1 MTGVRQFEHLFRVVA
16 SLDVDKEDLKRYQE
30 FVFEKMLDF
39 VTIAAAVAKAND
51 RDVIEFHDLPI
62 TKGLQ
67 ERVHEFRRVD
77 REYEVSELVGR
88 LVPHPQMGAT
98 LSDETDER
106 LVEVAGG
113 LSVGLAHTFTII
125 DPKLR
130 HPSTSHWERA
140 FQLFDLVL

>member
-1 MTGVRQFEHLFRVVA
+1 MTGVTQLEHLFRVVA
-16 SLDVDKEDLKRYQE
+16 SLDVDKDDLKRYEE
-30 FVFEKMLDF
+30 FVFDKLVDF
-39 VTIAAAVAKAND
+39 LTIAAAVAKAND
-51 RDVIEFHDLPI
+51 RDVIEFRDLPI

-67 ERVHEFRRVD
+67 ERMHEFRRVD
-77 REYEVSELVGR
+77 RDDEFSALVGR
-88 LVPHPQMGAT
+88 LVPHPQLDAT

-130 HPSTSHWERA
+130 NPSTSHWDRA
-140 FQLFDLVL
+140 LQLFDLVL

>member
-1 MTGVRQFEHLFRVVA
+1 MTGVSQFEHLFRAVA
-16 SLDVDKEDLKRYQE
+16 SVDVDKDDLKRYQE

-39 VTIAAAVAKAND
+39 VTIGAAVAKAND
-51 RDVIEFHDLPI
+51 RDVIEIRDLPI

-67 ERVHEFRRVD
+67 ERMHEFRRID
-77 REYEVSELVGR
+77 REYDVSELVGR
-88 LVPHPQMGAT
+88 LVPHPQVDAT

-106 LVEVAGG
+106 LVDVAGG

-130 HPSTSHWERA
+130 NPSTSHWQRA